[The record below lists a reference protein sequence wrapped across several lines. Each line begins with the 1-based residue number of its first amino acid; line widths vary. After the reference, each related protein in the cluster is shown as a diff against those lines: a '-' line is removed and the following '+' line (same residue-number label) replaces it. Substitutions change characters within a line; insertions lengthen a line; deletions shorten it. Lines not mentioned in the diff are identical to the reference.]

1 MVNSNAEERPG
12 SVRPLEQA
20 LELLLEQQV
29 GERNVVFEGF
39 LRDRGMAGRFELQVG
54 VDFALLSD
62 EFEAGARCAMPIK
75 AMSRPVCGASQQF
88 WIFRSEA

>member
-62 EFEAGARCAMPIK
+62 EFEAGASSLSGLAARNYRSML
-75 AMSRPVCGASQQF
+75 MS
-88 WIFRSEA
+88 